1 MKFAV
6 VAGGWHWPWH
16 FYQVLA
22 LQAKGVDLY
31 VVSHRD
37 PELPIVR
44 EEKAEDL
51 KNAPGRLGEI
61 DRMMYSEKTTKDGL
75 QKIGW
80 NYSESPNTCG
90 DQCFLNQ
97 WLEKHDFTQYDAIL
111 NCHDDTYIRRVG
123 LFDEAAARMKGTWL
137 ILANGYNSVEPEAY
151 FRGSFEFW
159 SREMIELL
167 GGRID
172 IGELQLT
179 REGKTDSPRDRE
191 TLQTWNDTGL
201 PVRNFLTDNILTSR
215 VAHLSYFYRV
225 SSWAI
230 EGERGFI
237 SRQAS
242 APEWSLAPGLEAYPL

>member
-16 FYQVLA
+16 FYQA
-22 LQAKGVDLY
+22 IATQAKGVDLF

-37 PELPIVR
+37 PELPVVQD
-44 EEKAEDL
+44 EKTEDL
-51 KNAPGRLGEI
+51 NAAPGRLGII
-61 DRMMYSEKTTKDGL
+61 DRMMYSERTTVDGL
-75 QKIGW
+75 RGLGW
-80 NYSESPNTCG
+80 NYMEAPNVCG

-111 NCHDDTYIRRVG
+111 NCHDDTYIRRRD
-123 LFDEAAARMKGTWL
+123 LFDRAAQGNWL
-137 ILANGYNSVEPEAY
+137 ILSNGCNSVEPEAY

-159 SREMIELL
+159 SREMLEIL
-167 GGRID
+167 GGEVD
-172 IGELQLT
+172 LGEITLT
-179 REGKTDSPRDRE
+179 REGLTDSPRDRE
-191 TLQTWNDTGL
+191 TLQTWNDTGV
-201 PVRNFLTDNILTSR
+201 PVRNLLTQKNLTDR
-215 VAHLSYFYRV
+215 VSHLSPFYRV
-225 SSWAI
+225 SPWAI